1 MCDVA
6 LANNF
11 ALQCR
16 SAVECRYHQ
25 KHYKSNEVGQEFGKE
40 AFLHIGLFKRD
51 KISPFALIL
60 FMRWLLFLTRLA
72 FICNLFFLLAVSLQ
86 LSRWFQNQD
95 AEALVIIIGYFMAA
109 LVNPVA
115 NICVLFLL
123 LQDRI
128 KLAAVPRWLLF
139 SNGLF
144 LILQIIY
151 LIHLNAAQ
159 HS

>member
-1 MCDVA
+1 
-6 LANNF
+6 
-11 ALQCR
+11 
-16 SAVECRYHQ
+16 
-25 KHYKSNEVGQEFGKE
+25 
-40 AFLHIGLFKRD
+40 
-51 KISPFALIL
+51 
-60 FMRWLLFLTRLA
+60 MRWLLFLTRLA

-115 NICVLFLL
+115 NICVLFLF
-123 LQDRI
+123 LQNRI

-139 SNGLF
+139 SNGVF

-151 LIHLNAAQ
+151 LINLNGTQ
-159 HS
+159 HP